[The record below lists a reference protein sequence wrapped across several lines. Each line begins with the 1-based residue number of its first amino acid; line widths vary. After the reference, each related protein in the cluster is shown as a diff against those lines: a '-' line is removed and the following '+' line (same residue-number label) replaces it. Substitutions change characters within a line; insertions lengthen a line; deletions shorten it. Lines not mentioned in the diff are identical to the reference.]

1 MLGDLARVSGRP
13 TDALAHYRAAAAMN
27 LRVNARP
34 HLALS
39 RLGHAQALIALGIS
53 HDPETDAS
61 VAQLRDLA
69 AAEFERLD
77 MPGPLAA
84 ARTLETLDMSPL
96 TARENEVA
104 TLVAQSMSNREIATR
119 LFLSERTIESHIR
132 SILAKLG
139 FIRRTEIVTWVSR
152 RRPWPAHR
160 D

>member
-1 MLGDLARVSGRP
+1 
-13 TDALAHYRAAAAMN
+13 
-27 LRVNARP
+27 
-34 HLALS
+34 
-39 RLGHAQALIALGIS
+39 
-53 HDPETDAS
+53 
-61 VAQLRDLA
+61 
-69 AAEFERLD
+69 